1 MAPSGPAREFA
12 ADTRQPMKRP
22 IASAAALLVLL
33 LAASVRLPGQSYQP
47 FREEADMIR
56 QQTKFR
62 LGPLRIVPVI
72 RLYDVGYD
80 SNIYYA
86 NERQEALGDFTATL
100 SPEIRAHWLMSGSLI
115 LSAMENPEYI
125 AYAREAALRT
135 FSNSFSGG
143 LRWLALRRFSLS
155 AEYHD
160 LSHVRR
166 ALSELDHRIR
176 DSATGAEASL
186 FYETARGTAVGI
198 SGGRDDFRYEDVT
211 SGVPNEGYGLAL
223 DRRET
228 RASLE
233 VYYRVFSRS
242 TFFSA
247 VTWKRYAFSHEASA
261 WRDASSIDVSGG
273 FRFPLVGLA
282 RGTVRFGWKSF
293 RPDSPLRT
301 PFSGLVAGTSVS
313 FRRGRIA
320 LTLGL
325 DRDNVFS
332 YLESA
337 YYYVDT
343 RGRAG
348 LSLYLLRY
356 LRIDARVAYGTML
369 YPEPQEIWVDGVP
382 VVVSDRKDAH
392 VDISFGP
399 VVRIFRT
406 AGLGLA
412 YNIYR
417 RTSNAPGF
425 DVRRD
430 FVGAFVTYEF

>member
-1 MAPSGPAREFA
+1 
-12 ADTRQPMKRP
+12 MKRP
-22 IASAAALLVLL
+22 TASAAAGLVLL
-33 LAASVRLPGQSYQP
+33 LAAAVRLSGQAYRP
-47 FREEADMIR
+47 FREEAEIIR
-56 QQTKFR
+56 QQAKWR
-62 LGPLRIVPVI
+62 LGPLRIVPVL

-80 SNIYYA
+80 SNVYYA
-86 NERQEALGDFTATL
+86 DERQEPLRDFTATIA
-100 SPEIRAHWLMSGSLI
+100 PEIRAHWLVGSSLI
-115 LSAMENPEYI
+115 LSAMESPEVI

-135 FSNSFSGG
+135 FSNSLSGG

-166 ALSELDHRIR
+166 VLSDLDRRIR
-176 DSATGAEASL
+176 DTSTGAEGSL

-198 SGGRDDFRYEDVT
+198 SGGVDDFRYEDVT
-211 SGVPNEGYGLAL
+211 SGVPSESYGLAL

-228 RASLE
+228 RASFE

-242 TFFSA
+242 YFFSA
-247 VTWKRYAFSHEASA
+247 VTWKRYTFSHESSA

-273 FRFPLVGLA
+273 FRFPLAGLA

-293 RPDSPLRT
+293 RPESLQRSS
-301 PFSGLVAGTSVS
+301 FSGLVAGTSVS
-313 FRRGRIA
+313 LRLGRIA

-337 YYYVDT
+337 YFYVDT

-348 LSLYLLRY
+348 LSLYLIRSLR
-356 LRIDARVAYGTML
+356 LDARVAYGTML
-369 YPEPQEIWVDGVP
+369 YPEPQEIWADGAP
-382 VVVSDRKDAH
+382 VVVDDRKD
-392 VDISFGP
+392 VQMDVSFGP

-406 AGLGLA
+406 AGLGLT

-425 DVRRD
+425 NVRRD